1 MLEKQIEQFVMENRL
16 NYVSEEEA
24 IAPEYAGLRM
34 YDPPIWG
41 YGDANDPMF
50 EELKKKEAVGEQFL
64 LPDAWLPD
72 AKSVISFF
80 IPFTDEVKKVTGL
93 MRRSHL
99 PSGCTPGLKDSGLSL
114 QSVMRSREFSRK
126 RGS

>member
-1 MLEKQIEQFVMENRL
+1 MLEKQIEQFVMESRL

-72 AKSVISFF
+72 AKSVRLRMRS
-80 IPFTDEVKKVTGL
+80 KKVTGL
-93 MRRSHL
+93 MRRSRL
-99 PSGCTPGLKDSGLSL
+99 PSGFMPGLKGSGLSL
-114 QSVMRSREFSRK
+114 QSVMRYREFSRK